1 LTKDQERELVFNQ
14 RKSNKRNQHFNYLN
28 MSADTASLTGIG
40 FEIQKDVDRTFID
53 SEKFT

>member
-28 MSADTASLTGIG
+28 LSADTASLTGIG